1 METQQRLILD
11 NLTLGQPPEASRPQ
25 TSPMPWDSMQL
36 GDHNLSQSVSLS
48 SFSGHSGG
56 VPGGTVARPGSPS
69 SLPMSSANNNSRSD
83 STQEKELP
91 IPPQM
96 LSRKDLILHEDQLQ
110 ESAGYVSDREL
121 DAALQSAMQ
130 VMEDLLQNAA
140 TQACVKAA
148 ATLRVRLQT
157 LLSRQGESRDS
168 EAEEAPPKT
177 PPEDPPD
184 VAPGPRL
191 MNVKQRWIG
200 EVPHRAALRPR
211 APAHPRLL
219 SLGDVPSQL

>member
-1 METQQRLILD
+1 
-11 NLTLGQPPEASRPQ
+11 
-25 TSPMPWDSMQL
+25 
-36 GDHNLSQSVSLS
+36 
-48 SFSGHSGG
+48 
-56 VPGGTVARPGSPS
+56 
-69 SLPMSSANNNSRSD
+69 MSSANNNSRSD

-110 ESAGYVSDREL
+110 ESAGCVSDREL

-191 MNVKQRWIG
+191 TNVKQRWIG